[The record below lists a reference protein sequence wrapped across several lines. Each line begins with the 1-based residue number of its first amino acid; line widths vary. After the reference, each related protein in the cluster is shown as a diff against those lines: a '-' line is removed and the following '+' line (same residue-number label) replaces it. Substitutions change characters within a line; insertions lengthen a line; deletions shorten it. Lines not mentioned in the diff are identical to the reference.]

1 MNASRCSRCGVV
13 GNGPVEADGDPLI
26 APCPGTRHHTLLST
40 NEPPQDSEVPFLR
53 SVISTA
59 AARLTLLDEDIAKL
73 RDRLE
78 QLEQKRAMLSSF
90 HTENN
95 AILSTLR
102 RMPPEV
108 LSEIFLWT
116 LPLARNAPHRVEL
129 RVTDAPWVLTHIC
142 RRWRSISILN
152 PLLWSLVA
160 ISYQPDVNP
169 ASSYPLPMV
178 ETQITRAQTLKIHFY
193 GCEASDSRPQIELFS
208 ALAKHSSRWEELS
221 LGLTVALVHVLPT
234 LRDCVPFLR
243 RLWIEWESE
252 DSQAG
257 LESVDCFQVA
267 PSLVDASVFNEDR
280 FIPVSLPIH
289 NLTRYHL
296 NCPWRTHAGI
306 LELAKNLVVAYIAVS
321 FDEEPWP
328 PSSETIELGSLLR
341 LFVSHAEVLDN
352 LRTPHLEEIA
362 VAFLPGEAPS
372 LPTHL
377 SSLIIRSLCPLRRL
391 CLAGGPAPGPTA
403 EILSKIPSIV
413 DLGIIIPETQSDP
426 VDAFIL
432 SLGGPGLA
440 AGLWL
445 LIYAASPSYAMT
457 KPTSTLNSTCDG

>member
-1 MNASRCSRCGVV
+1 
-13 GNGPVEADGDPLI
+13 
-26 APCPGTRHHTLLST
+26 
-40 NEPPQDSEVPFLR
+40 
-53 SVISTA
+53 
-59 AARLTLLDEDIAKL
+59 
-73 RDRLE
+73 
-78 QLEQKRAMLSSF
+78 
-90 HTENN
+90 
-95 AILSTLR
+95 
-102 RMPPEV
+102 
-108 LSEIFLWT
+108 
-116 LPLARNAPHRVEL
+116 
-129 RVTDAPWVLTHIC
+129 
-142 RRWRSISILN
+142 
-152 PLLWSLVA
+152 
-160 ISYQPDVNP
+160 
-169 ASSYPLPMV
+169 
-178 ETQITRAQTLKIHFY
+178 
-193 GCEASDSRPQIELFS
+193 
-208 ALAKHSSRWEELS
+208 
-221 LGLTVALVHVLPT
+221 
-234 LRDCVPFLR
+234 
-243 RLWIEWESE
+243 
-252 DSQAG
+252 
-257 LESVDCFQVA
+257 VDCFQVA

-306 LELAKNLVVAYIAVS
+306 LALAKNLVEAYIAVS

-432 SLGGPGLA
+432 SLGGPGLGGRVVA
-440 AGLWL
+440 PHLRSISFLCDDETDFDFELYLAMVKSRWEAEGCALKSSVLLMSSDRELESSAIHGLDGL
-445 LIYAASPSYAMT
+445 RREGFDFALMKGIEASYLKDQWTFFP
-457 KPTSTLNSTCDG
+457 LWN